1 MCYFFNDTAT
11 TEIYTYLSL
20 HDALPISQCN
30 QWLSGP
36 QTSEW
41 VVNGPVTAAD
51 GATDPNL
58 RIYFAVRAY
67 ADGSHRSEE
76 HTSELQSLMRTS
88 YAVFCLNKKTAICVT
103 EITTA
108 QRRHSTKSHHSCALT
123 LPT

>member
-67 ADGSHRSEE
+67 ADGSHGAVRQVQTDIIVET
-76 HTSELQSLMRTS
+76 TSAYAPQAQTPYPAPTTS
-88 YAVFCLNKKTAICVT
+88 GT
-103 EITTA
+103 ECYTSPQLHHNANTTCP
-108 QRRHSTKSHHSCALT
+108 QAL
-123 LPT
+123 